1 MGRAAEH
8 HLLHQHCGGQ
18 HQRALGLPRTLCSR
32 LPPPARP
39 LILPARHRWQVS
51 KNVVDALVAAASG
64 LGVVNTVLEA
74 FTHIQTVSEAS
85 GYKVV
90 SVLPLLGEL
99 PVGGLC

>member
-1 MGRAAEH
+1 M
-8 HLLHQHCGGQ
+8 
-18 HQRALGLPRTLCSR
+18 
-32 LPPPARP
+32 
-39 LILPARHRWQVS
+39 S